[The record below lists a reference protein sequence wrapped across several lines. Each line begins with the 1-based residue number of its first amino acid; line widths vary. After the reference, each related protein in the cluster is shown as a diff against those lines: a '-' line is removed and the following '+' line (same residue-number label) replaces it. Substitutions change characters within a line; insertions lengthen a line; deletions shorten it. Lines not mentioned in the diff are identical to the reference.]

1 MMNQD
6 RIYAYPQEVEPFEF
20 NRQVVEVFDDM
31 IERSVPHYREMV
43 AEIIELAVEAYQP
56 DTWIYDLGC
65 SLGAVLLPVANRLQ
79 GELRGIVGVDQAE
92 AMLQELAV
100 RCDGLPVDLVCDDM
114 TQVDIS
120 EASVVILHLTLQFI
134 PVDARDDLIRKIYD
148 GMVDGGILIVS
159 EKILSGHDDLDEIY
173 RDRHHAFKRAQGYS
187 DLEIHQKRQALE
199 DVLVAETKGA
209 HLQRFQDCGF
219 STCDIW
225 HQHYNFASFLARR

>member
-6 RIYAYPQEVEPFEF
+6 RIYANPQEVEPFEF
-20 NRQVVEVFDDM
+20 NRQVVDVFDDM

-43 AEIIELAVEAYQP
+43 GEIVELAVAAYQL

-65 SLGAVLLPVANRLQ
+65 SLGAVLLPIANRLQ
-79 GELRGIVGVDQAE
+79 GNLRGIVGIDQSE
-92 AMLQELAV
+92 AMLQELAG
-100 RCDGLPVDLVCDDM
+100 RCEGLPVELVCDDM
-114 TQVDIS
+114 AHVEIS
-120 EASVVILHLTLQFI
+120 KASVVILHLTLQFI
-134 PVDARDDLIRKIYD
+134 PVDARDNLIQRIYD
-148 GMVDGGILIVS
+148 GMVDGGLLIVS
-159 EKILSGHDDLDEIY
+159 EKILSGHDVLDEIY

-209 HLQRFQDCGF
+209 HLQRFKACGF

-225 HQHYNFASFLARR
+225 HQHYNFVSFLARR